1 MPKVKLSKTILLTVG
16 SALGALLFAPK
27 SGKELRK
34 DIRREAEKQLDDA
47 KVYATNLKE
56 DVKASYNESKLQA
69 EHERQMMKEQ
79 EAELARTIAEIEHEL
94 EERDLINE
102 GEVHGAEP
110 TQVDEG
116 SLDDVPDNV
125 LEETDLGNVQG
136 TTQEPDHDEVI
147 PADELDDALDDQ
159 NLEDNPEFDIN

>member
-27 SGKELRK
+27 SGKKLRK
-34 DIRREAEKQLDDA
+34 YIKREAEKQLDDA

-56 DVKASYNESKLQA
+56 DVKASYKESKLQA
-69 EHERQMMKEQ
+69 EHERQMMIEQ
-79 EAELARTIAEIEHEL
+79 EAELARTIAEIEQEL
-94 EERDLINE
+94 EERDLNE

-110 TQVDEG
+110 THVDEG

-125 LEETDLGNVQG
+125 LKDTDLGNVQG
-136 TTQEPDHDEVI
+136 TTQDPDHDEVI
-147 PADELDDALDDQ
+147 PADELDEALDDQ
-159 NLEDNPEFDIN
+159 NLEDNPEFDID